1 MQRAL
6 DHLKPKPAKKKKV
19 FTKSSYSVPGPRSL
33 YHCDA
38 HEKRKRRRR
47 GLQTSVLSRRR
58 RRRER
63 ERERQRGEGG
73 SKERSFCTHVG
84 TLSWFMLITSASG
97 LIYHQ
102 RHGHVAIPETTPL
115 RKIPPMLM
123 AVSHNRRT
131 PFLGAS
137 HTQFCRR

>member
-1 MQRAL
+1 MPDCTLAGRTFAWVCWPPMTV
-6 DHLKPKPAKKKKV
+6 PKAFFCAKNR
-19 FTKSSYSVPGPRSL
+19 FWREIESGR
-33 YHCDA
+33 DA
-38 HEKRKRRRR
+38 GEGYRRRSCHEGEEER
-47 GLQTSVLSRRR
+47 ERK
-58 RRRER
+58 RER
-63 ERERQRGEGG
+63 ERGEGG

-97 LIYHQ
+97 PIYHQ